1 MYMNN
6 INSINELQDAV
17 QVLKGVAEP
26 TRLRLMA
33 LLSHGELM
41 VGELCEILGQ
51 SQPRVSRHLGLL
63 SEAGLLDRL
72 PEQQS
77 VYYRTPVNGPRLKG
91 LDVLLQHLEATDA
104 RVSQDRRRMVEV
116 IAARGRAAAQQLAPG
131 EGTALGDA
139 DQRALEQLLTE
150 GLQGSGIGELLDIGT
165 GGGRMLQVLAPRA
178 SRALGVDISAPALRL
193 ARSRVHQAG
202 MSHCE
207 FQRGDMYALPCAD
220 QSFDTVSMDQILAR
234 AERPAAALAEAV
246 RALRPG
252 GRLIL
257 IEEFDAIDVPGGD
270 NPLRRVRRWLSAA
283 QLEPELLQPCDLA
296 AGHFLVALAHRNA
309 PVRGS

>member
-1 MYMNN
+1 MASHNT
-6 INSINELQDAV
+6 INELQDAV
-17 QVLKGVAEP
+17 RVLKGVAEP

-33 LLSHGELM
+33 LLSHGELT
-41 VGELCEILGQ
+41 VGEICEILGQ

-63 SEAGLLDRL
+63 SEAGLLDRM

-77 VYYRTPVNGPRLKG
+77 VYYRTPAGGPRLKG
-91 LDVLLQHLEATDA
+91 LEVLLAHLETTDKRLA
-104 RVSQDRRRMVEV
+104 EDRHRMTAVV
-116 IAARGRAAAQQLAPG
+116 AARGRAAQEQLAPG
-131 EGTALGDA
+131 QALPLAGADQQALGK
-139 DQRALEQLLTE
+139 LLTE
-150 GLQGSGIGELLDIGT
+150 GLAGAGVGELLDIGT

-178 SRALGVDISAPALRL
+178 TRALGIDISAPALRL
-193 ARSRVHQAG
+193 ARTRVHEAG

-220 QSFDTVSMDQILAR
+220 QSFDTVSMDQVLAR

-252 GRLIL
+252 GRLIM
-257 IEEFDAIDVPGGD
+257 IEEFDALDAEGAD
-270 NPLRRVRRWLSAA
+270 NPLRRVRRWLAA
-283 QLEPELLQPCDLA
+283 AELEPERLQPCDLA
-296 AGHFLVALAHRNA
+296 AGHFLVAVAHRNA

>member
-1 MYMNN
+1 ME
-6 INSINELQDAV
+6 ISNSINGLQDAV
-17 QVLKGVAEP
+17 RVLKGVAEP

-33 LLSHGELM
+33 LLSHGELT
-41 VGELCEILGQ
+41 VGEICEILGQ

-63 SEAGLLDRL
+63 SDAGLLDRL

-77 VYYRTPVNGPRLKG
+77 VYYRTPAGGSRLKG
-91 LDVLLQHLEATDA
+91 LEVLLQHLEAVDE
-104 RVSQDRRRMVEV
+104 RLGQDQRRMSEV
-116 IAARGRAAAQQLAPG
+116 VAARGRAAVEQLAPG
-131 EGTALGDA
+131 AGLPLADA
-139 DQRALEQLLTE
+139 DQRVLGQILSE
-150 GLQGSGIGELLDIGT
+150 GLAGTGIGELLDIGT

-193 ARSRVHQAG
+193 ARTRVHEAG

-220 QSFDTVSMDQILAR
+220 QSFDTVSMDQVLAQ

-252 GRLIL
+252 GRLIM
-257 IEEFDAIDVPGGD
+257 IEEFDALDAAGGD
-270 NPLRRVRRWLSAA
+270 NPLRRVRRWLAAA
-283 QLEPELLQPCDLA
+283 QLEPERLQPCDLA
-296 AGHFLVALAHRNA
+296 AGHFLVAVAHRNA

>member
-1 MYMNN
+1 ME
-6 INSINELQDAV
+6 ITPSINELQDAV
-17 QVLKGVAEP
+17 RVLKGVAEP

-33 LLSHGELM
+33 LLSHGELT
-41 VGELCEILGQ
+41 VGEICEILGQ

-63 SEAGLLDRL
+63 SDAGLLDRL

-77 VYYRTPVNGPRLKG
+77 VYYRTPARGPRLKG
-91 LDVLLQHLEATDA
+91 LEALLQHLEAVDE
-104 RVSQDRRRMVEV
+104 RLGQDRRRMTEV
-116 IAARGRAAAQQLAPG
+116 VAARGRAAVKQLAPG
-131 EGTALGDA
+131 AGLRLAGA
-139 DQRALEQLLTE
+139 DQRALGQLLSE
-150 GLQGSGIGELLDIGT
+150 GLAGAGLGELLDIGT

-178 SRALGVDISAPALRL
+178 SRALGIDISAPALRL
-193 ARSRVHQAG
+193 ARTRVHEAG

-220 QSFDTVSMDQILAR
+220 QSFDTVSMDQVLAQ

-252 GRLIL
+252 GRLIM
-257 IEEFDAIDVPGGD
+257 IEDFDALDADGGD
-270 NPLRRVRRWLSAA
+270 NPLRRVRRWLAAA
-283 QLEPELLQPCDLA
+283 QLEPERVQPCDLA

-309 PVRGS
+309 PLRGS

>member
-1 MYMNN
+1 ME
-6 INSINELQDAV
+6 IISSINELHDAV

-33 LLSHGELM
+33 LLSHGELT
-41 VGELCEILGQ
+41 VGEICEILGQ
-51 SQPRVSRHLGLL
+51 SQPRVSRHLRLL

-77 VYYRTPVNGPRLKG
+77 VYYRTPLGGPRLKG
-91 LDVLLQHLEATDA
+91 LEVLLAHLEASDE
-104 RVSQDRRRMVEV
+104 RLGEDRRRMMAV
-116 IAARGRAAAQQLAPG
+116 IAARGRAAEQQLAPG
-131 EGTALGDA
+131 EGLALADA
-139 DQRALEQLLTE
+139 DHKALTELLTE
-150 GLQGSGIGELLDIGT
+150 GLSGAGIGELLDIGT

-178 SRALGVDISAPALRL
+178 SRAVGVDISAPALRL
-193 ARSRVHQAG
+193 ARARVHEAG

-220 QSFDTVSMDQILAR
+220 QSFDTVSMDQILAQ

-252 GRLIL
+252 GRLIM
-257 IEEFDAIDVPGGD
+257 IEEFDALDVQGGD

-283 QLEPELLQPCDLA
+283 ELEPERLQPCDLA